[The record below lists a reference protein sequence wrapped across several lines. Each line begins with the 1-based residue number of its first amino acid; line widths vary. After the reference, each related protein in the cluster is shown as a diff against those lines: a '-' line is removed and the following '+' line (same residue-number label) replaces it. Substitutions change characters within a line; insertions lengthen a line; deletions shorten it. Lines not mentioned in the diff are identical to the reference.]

1 MSASSGSS
9 LFSLDEG
16 DGRVEE
22 VPQVAP
28 GAAGQLAAHQV
39 ERLDA
44 VRAFVDLADP
54 RVAHELLH
62 AVLADVA
69 VAAVDLDR
77 KVGGLEAVV
86 GEEGLDDRRQQLD
99 QLVRILAHRGV
110 LVAARDVELQR
121 GPVGERAGALVD
133 GALVEQHAAHVGVDD
148 DGIGPDASGS
158 SAPLS
163 PRPWRRSL
171 A

>member
-1 MSASSGSS
+1 M
-9 LFSLDEG
+9 
-16 DGRVEE
+16 EE

-28 GAAGQLAAHQV
+28 GPAGQLAAHQV

-44 VRAFVDLADP
+44 VRALVDLADP

-69 VAAVDLDR
+69 VAAVHLHGE
-77 KVGGLEAVV
+77 VGGLEAVV
-86 GEEGLDDRRQQLD
+86 GEEGLDDRRQQLH

-121 GPVGERAGALVD
+121 GPVGERAGTLVD
-133 GALVEQHAAHVGVDD
+133 GALGEQHAAHVGVDD
-148 DGIGPDASGS
+148 DRVGR
-158 SAPLS
+158 S
-163 PRPWRRSL
+163 PPALRRP
-171 A
+171 